1 MRTKSDRRKQLYC
14 ALYTEMSRWQTLR
27 SIYNETHDMAI
38 LSQIA
43 RVKKEMKRLVGEI
56 EKEVKSN

>member
-27 SIYNETHDMAI
+27 VIYNETHDMAV

-43 RVKKEMKRLVGEI
+43 QVKKEMKRLTRELK
-56 EKEVKSN
+56 KEVV